1 MDEDVVQ
8 LVICL
13 PELAET
19 VTKNPLIR
27 HVTCESHR
35 PFDQRAMS
43 QPHG

>member
-19 VTKNPLIR
+19 VTKHPLIR
-27 HVTCESHR
+27 HVTCVSYFTGHIK
-35 PFDQRAMS
+35 
-43 QPHG
+43 